1 MERQA
6 VAPAVIRRLL
16 YSPRARVLLS
26 ALASA
31 VTWFAWAY
39 WANRSHG
46 QQALLSGLSQGGVSF
61 VTTSIGSFLL
71 EVLFIRLGS
80 GLAGMAGSVALVSGL
95 SLSFMLSV
103 HLLAGTPNLV
113 LTILPVFTV
122 VLLYCSS
129 YVFGLKKLKQQNET
143 SAVETA
149 C

>member
-1 MERQA
+1 MIQQ
-6 VAPAVIRRLL
+6 ILQ
-16 YSPRARVLLS
+16 SPRWRVFLS

-39 WANRSHG
+39 WANRADS

-71 EVLFIRLGS
+71 EVFFVRLGNS
-80 GLAGMAGSVALVSGL
+80 AVGLAITVALVSGL
-95 SLSFMLSV
+95 SLAFMLTV

-113 LTILPVFTV
+113 LTILPIFTV

-129 YVFGLKKLKQQNET
+129 YVIGLKKLKQQNEIN
-143 SAVETA
+143 AVEVA
-149 C
+149 CR